1 MKALMKT
8 KPGFGNL
15 NILDIP
21 EPVCDAT
28 GIKIKVR
35 YSGICGTDMHIY
47 HDSYKSFPPVVIG
60 HEFSGEVVE
69 SGKNVKNIN
78 PGDIVMVLPSVA
90 WTCKQCMYC
99 KQGYYMFCSERRSI
113 GSGVNGSFT
122 EYVVANEDMVYKV
135 PSTISL
141 QEAAL
146 AEPLACAVQAIE
158 ELTEFHAGDWVLLS
172 GPGPIG
178 LICLSLLV
186 SKGCNVIVSGTSQD
200 LTRLKIAKD
209 LGAHTT
215 VDVFTEDL
223 QEIVEQL
230 TEGIGVDVVVECSG
244 APSAVNPSIK
254 ALKNMGKYIQVGI
267 IGSDVEMD
275 IDSILY
281 KQIQLFGSYAHSMKT
296 WEKVKKILSNNT
308 IDLKPIITDVIP
320 LSEWERAFDIIE
332 SRECGKVLL
341 YYDYEE

>member
-8 KPGFGNL
+8 EPGFGNL

-28 GIKIKVR
+28 GIKIRVR

-47 HDSYKSFPPVVIG
+47 HDSYKSYPPVVIG

-78 PGDIVMVLPSVA
+78 PGDIVMVLPSIA
-90 WTCKQCMYC
+90 WTCKNCMYC
-99 KQGYYMFCSERRSI
+99 KQGYYMFCSERRSL

-122 EYVVANEDMVYKV
+122 KYVVVTEEMVYKV

-158 ELTEFHAGDWVLLS
+158 ELTEFNAGDWVLLS

-178 LICLSLLV
+178 LISLSLLL
-186 SKGCNVIVSGTSQD
+186 SKGCNVIVTGTSQD
-200 LTRLKIAKD
+200 ITRLNIAKE

-223 QEIVEQL
+223 HEIIEEL
-230 TEGIGVDVVVECSG
+230 TDGVGVDIAVECSG
-244 APSAVNPSIK
+244 APSAVNHSIK
-254 ALKNMGKYIQVGI
+254 ALKKLGKYIQIGIVG
-267 IGSDVEMD
+267 STVEMD

-281 KQIQLFGSYAHSMKT
+281 KQIQIFGSFAHSMQT
-296 WEKVKKILSNNT
+296 WEKVKKILSTKT

-320 LSEWERAFDIIE
+320 LSEWERAFEIIE
-332 SRECGKVLL
+332 SRECGKVLM
-341 YYDYEE
+341 YYDYKE